1 MLYKRFVCFFDK
13 HKILIPEQYGF
24 RKNISTSHALLDIVT
39 TAYDNIHKKHCT
51 GAIFLDLKKAFDT
64 VCHRTLLCKLDHY
77 GIRGSPLNLINS
89 YLEREQFVSLNG
101 VNSKTQRNNFGVP
114 QGSTLGPLL
123 FLIYINDMPTAIETS
138 PRLFADDTC
147 LIINHEKV
155 RTLQDKMN
163 MELKKLHNWCNA
175 NKLTI
180 NPSKSTA
187 ILISPKLNTQITN
200 VNITI
205 DNSPI
210 TISETAKYLG
220 VMIDSK
226 LNFQNH
232 LKIIESK
239 LSRGVGILYRLKA
252 VLPREA
258 LCKIYFALFHPHLL
272 YGLVAW
278 GSTFPTYMSKLESLQ
293 NKAVKIIGGGT
304 TRESPTPFYG
314 QLKILKL
321 TDLYKFEIAKLV
333 HDFLHDKLPSSSVF
347 SHLFQKSLQ
356 ISHRFTRSS
365 SNKNKLH
372 IPLYRTN
379 RLQRSIRYQG
389 VSVWNSI
396 PMDMQNLP
404 KHSFKVKLKEYLLQL
419 YIWLWAW
426 PLVVAFYSSNW

>member
-1 MLYKRFVCFFDK
+1 MGTKATPATTGWFLSLLVFQKSLRECCINDSFLFDK
-13 HKILIPEQYGF
+13 HKILISEQYGF

-39 TAYDNIHKKHCT
+39 TAYDNIHQKHCT
-51 GAIFLDLKKAFDT
+51 GAIFLGLKKAFDT
-64 VCHRTLLCKLDHY
+64 VCHRTLLCKLDYY
-77 GIRGSPLNLINS
+77 GMCGSPLNLINS
-89 YLEREQFVSLNG
+89 YLEREQFVSLSG

-123 FLIYINDMPTAIETS
+123 FLIYINDTPTAIETP

-187 ILISPKLNTQITN
+187 ILISANLNTQITN

-205 DNSPI
+205 DNSSI

-272 YGLVAW
+272 YELVAW
-278 GSTFPTYMSKLESLQ
+278 WSTFPTYMSKLESLQ
-293 NKAVKIIGGGT
+293 NKAVKIIGGST
-304 TRESPTPFYG
+304 TRKSPTPFYC

-333 HDFLHDKLPSSSVF
+333 HDFF
-347 SHLFQKSLQ
+347 
-356 ISHRFTRSS
+356 
-365 SNKNKLH
+365 
-372 IPLYRTN
+372 
-379 RLQRSIRYQG
+379 
-389 VSVWNSI
+389 
-396 PMDMQNLP
+396 M
-404 KHSFKVKLKEYLLQL
+404 
-419 YIWLWAW
+419 
-426 PLVVAFYSSNW
+426 

>member
-1 MLYKRFVCFFDK
+1 
-13 HKILIPEQYGF
+13 
-24 RKNISTSHALLDIVT
+24 
-39 TAYDNIHKKHCT
+39 
-51 GAIFLDLKKAFDT
+51 
-64 VCHRTLLCKLDHY
+64 
-77 GIRGSPLNLINS
+77 
-89 YLEREQFVSLNG
+89 
-101 VNSKTQRNNFGVP
+101 
-114 QGSTLGPLL
+114 
-123 FLIYINDMPTAIETS
+123 
-138 PRLFADDTC
+138 
-147 LIINHEKV
+147 
-155 RTLQDKMN
+155 
-163 MELKKLHNWCNA
+163 
-175 NKLTI
+175 
-180 NPSKSTA
+180 
-187 ILISPKLNTQITN
+187 
-200 VNITI
+200 
-205 DNSPI
+205 
-210 TISETAKYLG
+210 
-220 VMIDSK
+220 MIDSK

-389 VSVWNSI
+389 VPVWNSI
-396 PMDMQNLP
+396 PMEIQNLP

-419 YIWLWAW
+419 YI
-426 PLVVAFYSSNW
+426 